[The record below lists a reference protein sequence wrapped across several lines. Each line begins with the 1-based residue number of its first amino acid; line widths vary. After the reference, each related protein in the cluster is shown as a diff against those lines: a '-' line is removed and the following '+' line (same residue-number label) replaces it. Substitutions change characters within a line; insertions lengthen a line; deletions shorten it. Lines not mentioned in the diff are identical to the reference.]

1 MLQIFGVP
9 FSAHTRKVLVAAHLK
24 GIEYALVPVIPL
36 APPPGWRELSPLGLI
51 PAMRDGQ
58 CTLAD
63 SSVIC
68 QYLERRHGGAALLPA
83 DPAQLG
89 RALWIEEY
97 VDSGLA
103 PHVLKGLLMQ
113 RVFAPRFLKQPT
125 DEALVRKSL
134 GEMIPPRLAYLEAAL
149 AGDWFAGE
157 FSIADITVASMLLNY
172 HYAGEE
178 IDMHR
183 HPRLHRFLRRALRQA
198 CFREALV
205 REAPAAADV
214 GGLDLRLLRELG
226 H

>member
-24 GIEYALVPVIPL
+24 GIRFELVPVVPL
-36 APPPGWRELSPLGLI
+36 KPPPGWLELSPLGLI
-51 PAMRDGQ
+51 PAIREDD

-68 QYLERRHGGAALLPA
+68 QYLERRHGGGPLFPA
-83 DPAQLG
+83 DPAQAA

-113 RVFAPRFLKQPT
+113 RVFAPRFLKQPG

-149 AGDWFAGE
+149 PGDWFAHE
-157 FSIADITVASMLLNY
+157 FSLADITVASMLLNY
-172 HYAGEE
+172 HYAGEQ

-183 HPRLHRFLRRALRQA
+183 HQKLYRFLRRALRQP
-198 CFREALV
+198 CFEEALA

>member
-24 GIEYALVPVIPL
+24 GIEYALLPVVPL

-97 VDSGLA
+97 VDSSLA
-103 PHVLKGLLMQ
+103 PHVLHGVLMQ

-125 DEALVRKSL
+125 DEALVRRSL
-134 GEMIPPRLAYLEAAL
+134 EELIPPCFAYLEGEL

-157 FSIADITVASMLLNY
+157 FSIADITVASILMNY
-172 HYAGEE
+172 HYAGER
-178 IDMHR
+178 IDMQSY
-183 HPRLHRFLRRALRQA
+183 PRLHGFLRRALARECFRQA
-198 CFREALV
+198 LA

-214 GGLDLRLLRELG
+214 GGLDMGLLRELG

>member
-9 FSAHTRKVLVAAHLK
+9 FSAHTRKVLVALHLK
-24 GIEYALVPVIPL
+24 AIPFELVPVVPL
-36 APPPGWRELSPLGLI
+36 TPPSGWLELSPLGLI
-51 PAMRDGQ
+51 PAMRADD

-68 QYLERRHGGAALLPA
+68 QYLERRHGGRPLYPA
-83 DPAQLG
+83 DAVQLA

-97 VDSGLA
+97 VDGGLA

-113 RVFAPRFLKQPT
+113 RVFAPRFLQQAT
-125 DEALVRKSL
+125 DEALVRRSL

-149 AGDWFAGE
+149 AGDWFTRE
-157 FSIADITVASMLLNY
+157 FSIGDITVASMLINY
-172 HYAGEE
+172 HYAGEQ
-178 IDMHR
+178 IDMHT
-183 HPRLHRFLRRALRQA
+183 HPKLHRFLRRALQQP
-198 CFREALV
+198 CFGEALA